1 MENWK
6 IFFWILSRLMI
17 VAVAFMNIILLAL
30 ELQDEERTGFFQIT
44 LWYSLFFV
52 VNSQLLSAAFRSKIL
67 MALSCWISLYLWF
80 LLSQS
85 LTLLI
90 FHQSNYS
97 RLPITSKIAA
107 EYLVQALGINPSW
120 QIGVELGLS
129 CLLCCVIIVSMIISI
144 LLDEDGN
151 ASQRSDPPAPPARAR
166 APSGMEFLPPR
177 YAVEVNS
184 LPPPYSVV

>member
-1 MENWK
+1 MECSKNWK

-17 VAVAFMNIILLAL
+17 VAVAFMNIILLVL
-30 ELQDEERTGFFQIT
+30 DLQDEERTGFSEIT
-44 LWYSLFFV
+44 LWNSLVFI
-52 VNSQLLSAAFRSKIL
+52 VNSQLLSAAFSSKIL
-67 MALSCWISLYLWF
+67 KTLSCWIIFYLSLLVT
-80 LLSQS
+80 QS
-85 LTLLI
+85 LNGRI
-90 FHQSNYS
+90 FHS
-97 RLPITSKIAA
+97 RLPITSKIGAN
-107 EYLVQALGINPSW
+107 YLVQALGIDPSW

-184 LPPPYSVV
+184 QPPPYSVV